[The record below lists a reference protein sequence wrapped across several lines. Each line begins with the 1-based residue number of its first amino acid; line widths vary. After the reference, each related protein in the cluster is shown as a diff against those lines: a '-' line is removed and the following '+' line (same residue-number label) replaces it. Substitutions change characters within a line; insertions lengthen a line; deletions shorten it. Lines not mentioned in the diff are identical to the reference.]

1 MASVFTKVISGEF
14 PGHFVWKDDKAVV
27 FMTIQPIRD
36 GHVLV
41 VPREEVDH
49 WDDLPPELLAH
60 LTRVSQKVTKAL
72 KEAYPAKRV
81 GMMIAGLEVPHTHIH
96 LVPLDN
102 MGDLSFDHARN
113 AEPERLAAAATKIR
127 EVLLAQ
133 GHDEAR
139 VDG

>member
-27 FMTIQPIRD
+27 FMTIQPIRE

-49 WDDLPPELLAH
+49 WDDLSPELLSH
-60 LTRVSQKVTKAL
+60 LTQVSQKVTKGL

-96 LVPLDN
+96 LVPLDS
-102 MGDLSFDHARN
+102 MGDLSFDHASG
-113 AEPERLAAAATKIR
+113 AEAEELAAAAANIR
-127 EVLLAQ
+127 KALVAQ
-133 GHDEAR
+133 GHSEAEL
-139 VDG
+139 

>member
-27 FMTIQPIRD
+27 FMTIQPIRE

-49 WDDLPPELLAH
+49 WDDLTPELLSH
-60 LTRVSQKVTKAL
+60 LIQVSRKVTKGL

-96 LVPLDN
+96 LVPLDS
-102 MGDLSFDHARN
+102 MGDLSFDHASS
-113 AEPERLAAAATKIR
+113 AEADELAKAAAKLRKVLMAHGHSEA
-127 EVLLAQ
+127 EV
-133 GHDEAR
+133 
-139 VDG
+139 

>member
-27 FMTIQPIRD
+27 FMTIQPIRE

-49 WDDLPPELLAH
+49 WDDLSPELLSH
-60 LTRVSQKVTKAL
+60 LIQVSRKVTKGL

-96 LVPLDN
+96 LVPLDS
-102 MGDLSFDHARN
+102 MGDLSFDHASS
-113 AEPERLAAAATKIR
+113 AEADELAKAAAKLRKVLMAHGHSEA
-127 EVLLAQ
+127 EV
-133 GHDEAR
+133 
-139 VDG
+139 

>member
-27 FMTIQPIRD
+27 FMTIQPIRE

-49 WDDLPPELLAH
+49 WDDLSPELLSH
-60 LTRVSQKVTKAL
+60 LIQVSRKVTKGL

-96 LVPLDN
+96 LVPLDS
-102 MGDLSFDHARN
+102 MGDLSFEHASS
-113 AEPERLAAAATKIR
+113 ADADDLATAAAAIR
-127 EVLLAQ
+127 KVLVAQ
-133 GHDEAR
+133 GHSEAE
-139 VDG
+139 V

>member
-27 FMTIQPIRD
+27 FMTIQPIRE

-49 WDDLPPELLAH
+49 WDDLSPELLSH
-60 LTRVSQKVTKAL
+60 LTQVCQKVTKGL

-96 LVPLDN
+96 LVPLDS
-102 MGDLSFDHARN
+102 MGDLSFDHASS
-113 AEPERLAAAATKIR
+113 AEADELAAAAAKIR
-127 EVLLAQ
+127 EVLVARGHSEAQ
-133 GHDEAR
+133 
-139 VDG
+139 V

>member
-27 FMTIQPIRD
+27 FMTIQPIRE

-49 WDDLPPELLAH
+49 WDDLSPELLSH
-60 LTRVSQKVTKAL
+60 LTQVCQKVTKGL

-96 LVPLDN
+96 LVPLDS
-102 MGDLSFDHARN
+102 MGDLSFDHASS
-113 AEPERLAAAATKIR
+113 AEADELAAAAANIR
-127 EVLLAQ
+127 KVLVAR
-133 GHDEAR
+133 GHSEA
-139 VDG
+139 DL